1 MARSNSLPRLL
12 GGRSSS
18 ELDVEAANLA
28 YDSETKPLSGVDLHD
43 VDEKKQVEKEHKHHW
58 QWMHLHGEKKA
69 KLTHRDAF
77 GRIVKIDEDD
87 DREYRIRPDDGKLEL
102 MEVQSFGDVG
112 RDRVPWKRIGKPKN
126 KTPALIRLSN
136 WTFSSV
142 RKTML
147 QDYYSP
153 ISRMTWVQKY
163 KRALI
168 VALKWLP
175 SCILMIFMLLIPQN
189 LEGEERN
196 KGFYD
201 PIRYRDWGYTKVAR
215 NPAENR
221 PSRSHQEHEDDESAK
236 LLQEQSLQ
244 PSRPCLDHR
253 RIPSWTSAVSDSDSL
268 MDARYD
274 DMPGRH
280 FRPRYLCFLTPEGGS
295 TTRLVS
301 DWVRE
306 QDNVTNP
313 EYVFVSYTRKQFT
326 VATEDEL
333 KSWSI
338 SEEERRLRTRLGPEH
353 RQLLKEYGARA
364 ARAAGVPA
372 FWLDF
377 ECLGCSHSSVVTDN
391 DDVWRICDIVRAAH
405 SMIIALGPSFSNPDE
420 PFSAAA
426 KDYWFHEWGTRLW
439 TLPEILLCPPE
450 HRIAIYTA
458 GGGPA
463 TPEQLAKRNFASRA
477 WSDAKTVRQLI
488 DHYEGSI
495 HLTPLELVSIALEC
509 FETRTTEQR
518 SGGDM
523 AYALMGLLRRR
534 PRVDRSDSSFEAFA
548 RLSLANDSDELLERL
563 ICMLPVPATHD
574 GALAAQWHHVR
585 DAWGVRL
592 WDIEPL
598 TQVAGIVEK
607 DKVLLDGAY
616 GASITW
622 KSMKPHAYIVKQTL
636 MRKIMKILL
645 RGSPAYLVL
654 SLLWVANLSIAY
666 RDERKYVSHNFVAFL
681 SALSLSFLVP
691 AVLVALCGP
700 WMLRKVY
707 RGKFWSTQ
715 ASFIG
720 VEGIPADIG
729 ECETLLFGYNH
740 GRLQWSAAGSVYSR
754 HHLRHGECV
763 PDAPVTTNPNPNHSR
778 VFTLIDTF
786 NMTAT
791 AFTAARPPSAV
802 VVCGR
807 EGGMLR
813 GVLCSYDWRSQTFC
827 RETVVRVRTLALD
840 RLLRVDRFRFALECP
855 AGR

>member
-1 MARSNSLPRLL
+1 MATSNTLFGSRA
-12 GGRSSS
+12 SS
-18 ELDVEAANLA
+18 EPDVEAAQGTFE
-28 YDSETKPLSGVDLHD
+28 SESKLFSEVPLHD
-43 VDEKKQVEKEHKHHW
+43 VDEKKQEEEHSQSWKWMSLHDETKE
-58 QWMHLHGEKKA
+58 LR
-69 KLTHRDAF
+69 HRDAF
-77 GRIVKIDEDD
+77 GRILKIAEDD

-102 MEVQSFGDVG
+102 LEVQSFGDVG
-112 RDRVPWKRIGKPKN
+112 NDRVAWKRIGKPKN
-126 KTPALIRLSN
+126 RTPALIRLSN

-142 RKTML
+142 RKPML
-147 QDYYSP
+147 QDFYSP
-153 ISRMTWVQKY
+153 ISRVTTVEKIRRVTM
-163 KRALI
+163 

-175 SCILMIFMLLIPQN
+175 SCILMIFMLLMPKN
-189 LEGEERN
+189 LEGEHRN

-201 PIRYRDWGYTKVAR
+201 PIRYKDWGYTKVAR

-221 PSRSHQEHEDDESAK
+221 RISAGHENEDDESAA
-236 LLQEQSLQ
+236 LLHQEKIQ
-244 PSRPCLDHR
+244 PSRPCQDHR

-274 DMPGRH
+274 DLPGRH
-280 FRPRYLCFLTPEGGS
+280 FRPRYLCFLTPDGGC
-295 TTRLVS
+295 TTRRVS
-301 DWVRE
+301 DYIKE

-313 EYVFVSYTRKQFT
+313 EYVFLSYTRRQFC

-333 KSWSI
+333 KGWDI
-338 SEEERRLRTRLGPEH
+338 SEEERRIRTHLGPKH
-353 RQLLKEYGARA
+353 RQMLKNYGIEA

-372 FWLDF
+372 FWLDY
-377 ECLGCSHSSVVTDN
+377 ECLGCEHSSVVADN
-391 DDVWRICDIVRAAH
+391 DDVWRICDIVRAAY
-405 SMIIALGPSFSNPDE
+405 SMIIVLGPSFTNLHE

-439 TLPEILLCPPE
+439 TLPEILLCPDE
-450 HRIAIYTA
+450 HRIRIHTV
-458 GGGPA
+458 GDPDEE
-463 TPEQLAKRNFASRA
+463 PEQLAKRNFASRA

-509 FETRTTEQR
+509 FETRTTDQR

-523 AYALMGLLRRR
+523 SYALMGLLRRR

-563 ICMLPVPATHD
+563 ICMLPSD
-574 GALAAQWHHVR
+574 GRAEWHHVR

-622 KSMKPHAYIVKQTL
+622 KSMKPHAFIVKQTL
-636 MRKIMKILL
+636 MRKITKILL
-645 RGSPAYLVL
+645 RGSPVYLIL
-654 SLLWVANLSIAY
+654 SVMGVANLSISY
-666 RDERKYVSHNFVAFL
+666 QTERQYISSHLITFLFVLSIIFL
-681 SALSLSFLVP
+681 FP
-691 AVLVALCGP
+691 AVVIALAAP

-720 VEGIPADIG
+720 VEGVPADIG
-729 ECETLLFGYNH
+729 ECEKRLFGYNH
-740 GRLQWSAAGSVYSR
+740 GRLQWSAAGSVHSR
-754 HHLRHGECV
+754 HHHRHSECV
-763 PDAPVTTNPNPNHSR
+763 PAAPRLITSSAPSPFGNRTR
-778 VFTLIDTF
+778 AFTLIDTF

-791 AFTAARPPSAV
+791 AFYAERPPSAV

-813 GVLCSYDWRSQTFC
+813 GILCSYDWRSQTFC
-827 RETVVRVRTLALD
+827 REAVVRMRTLALD
-840 RLLRVDRFRFALECP
+840 RLFRVDRFRFALRHP
-855 AGR
+855 RSGGVGA

>member
-1 MARSNSLPRLL
+1 MAPLNALPRLF
-12 GGRSSS
+12 GGRSSL
-18 ELDVEAANLA
+18 EPDVEAVNQTS
-28 YDSETKPLSGVDLHD
+28 DSETKPFSVVDLRD
-43 VDEKKQVEKEHKHHW
+43 VDEKEQIEHEHKQNW
-58 QWMHLHGEKKA
+58 QWIHLHGEKKN

-77 GRIVKIDEDD
+77 GRIVELDEDD

-112 RDRVPWKRIGKPKN
+112 RERVPWKRIGKPKN
-126 KTPALIRLSN
+126 RTPALIRLSN

-147 QDYYSP
+147 EDYYSP
-153 ISRMTWVQKY
+153 ISHTTWMQKY
-163 KRALI
+163 RKGLI

-221 PSRSHQEHEDDESAK
+221 PNRSHQEHEDDESAT

-274 DMPGRH
+274 DLPGRH
-280 FRPRYLCFLTPEGGS
+280 FRPRYLCFLNPEGGS
-295 TTRLVS
+295 TTRRVS

-313 EYVFVSYTRKQFT
+313 EYVFVSYTRRQFT
-326 VATEDEL
+326 VATDEEL
-333 KSWSI
+333 QGWNI
-338 SEEERRLRTRLGPEH
+338 PEEERHLRMRTGPEH
-353 RQLLKEYGARA
+353 RQLLKDYGVRA

-405 SMIIALGPSFSNPDE
+405 SMIIALGPSFTNIDE

-450 HRIAIYTA
+450 HRIDIYTV
-458 GGGPA
+458 GGPEK
-463 TPEQLAKRNFASRA
+463 PEQLAKRNFASRA

-495 HLTPLELVSIALEC
+495 HLTPLELVSIALQC
-509 FETRTTEQR
+509 FETRTTDQR

-523 AYALMGLLRRR
+523 SYALMGLLRRR

-563 ICMLPVPATHD
+563 ICMLPTDERAE
-574 GALAAQWHHVR
+574 WHHVR

-645 RGSPAYLVL
+645 RGSPGYLVL
-654 SLLWVANLSIAY
+654 SLIWVANLSIAY
-666 RDERKYVSHNFVAFL
+666 HDERKYFSHRLVEFLFV
-681 SALSLSFLVP
+681 LSLLFLVP
-691 AVLVALCGP
+691 AILIALCAP

-720 VEGIPADIG
+720 VEGVPADIG
-729 ECETLLFGYNH
+729 ECEKHLFGYNH
-740 GRLQWSAAGSVYSR
+740 GRLQWSCAGSVHSR

-763 PDAPVTTNPNPNHSR
+763 PDAPTVSTGAGPCR
-778 VFTLIDTF
+778 AFTLIDTF

-791 AFTAARPPSAV
+791 AFCAERPPSAI

-813 GVLCSYDWRSQTFC
+813 GILCSYDWRSQTFC
-827 RETVVRVRTLALD
+827 RETVIRMRTLALD
-840 RLLRVDRFRFALECP
+840 RLFRVDRFRFALSHP
-855 AGR
+855 GRLEE